1 MHLLQ
6 IYQVAYV
13 IIKAANSPRPGNWI
27 LERSIDGQTFKPWQY
42 FAMTDQ
48 DCLKVYGIRATI
60 GVPSSL
66 GDDQVI
72 CTSRY
77 SRLDPLENGEVSEP
91 RGKVQRQP
99 LLSNRQVEVRAEVK

>member
-1 MHLLQ
+1 M
-6 IYQVAYV
+6 AYV

-48 DCLKVYGIRATI
+48 DCWKVYGIRATI

-91 RGKVQRQP
+91 RRGV
-99 LLSNRQVEVRAEVK
+99 A